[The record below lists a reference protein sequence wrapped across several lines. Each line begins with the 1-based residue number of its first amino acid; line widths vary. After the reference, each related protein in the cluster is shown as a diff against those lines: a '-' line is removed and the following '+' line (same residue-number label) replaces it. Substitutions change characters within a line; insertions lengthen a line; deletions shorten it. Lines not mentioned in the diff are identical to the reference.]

1 MRIVNGY
8 DSMNHILKTVK
19 LWWYSFKQ
27 GCKNIKTF
35 WRVIWRFKP
44 YDYAYQL
51 QLWRAS
57 LIPLR
62 DAIQTGSEVEVTR
75 LKKVAKIQRCI
86 DLIDRIHADDYF
98 ALAEAELGETVEFDL
113 AIEYHV
119 DKLRKIMDLSEKMA
133 EADWTELWRTLQGQR
148 YVEFQMMHEKLTL
161 KNYHDV
167 YETWFD
173 GSGMK
178 SWWD

>member
-1 MRIVNGY
+1 MRIVR
-8 DSMNHILKTVK
+8 SLR
-19 LWWYSFKQ
+19 WRWYYFKQ

-57 LIPLR
+57 LVPLR

-161 KNYHDV
+161 KNYHNE

-178 SWWD
+178 TWWD

>member
-1 MRIVNGY
+1 
-8 DSMNHILKTVK
+8 MNHILKTVK

-35 WRVIWRFKP
+35 WRVIWRFKQ

-133 EADWTELWRTLQGQR
+133 DDDWSELWQTLQGQR
-148 YVEFQMMHEKLTL
+148 FTEFLMMHEKLKLT
-161 KNYHDV
+161 NYDA

-178 SWWD
+178 TWWD